1 MSTNRYC
8 PNCVSEMQP
17 EKRKLG
23 RVNKFYVC
31 PDCGLREQQN
41 QAQESLIIKVRE
53 EREEDDYNG

>member
-1 MSTNRYC
+1 
-8 PNCVSEMQP
+8 MQP

-41 QAQESLIIKVRE
+41 QEQDSLIIEVRE